1 MTPELM
7 DALAE
12 DETAELPLDAIPYG
26 RFLNASLC
34 REETRIFVHLRFDTS
49 LIGAPGR
56 LHGGVTGA
64 ALEIAAMAELMWQAH
79 QEGAPLRRLPKPITL
94 TVDYLRAGEPENLF
108 AAAEVTRRGR
118 RMASVRAT
126 AWQADSTAPVAEG
139 LLHFL
144 IAEDS
149 RRRA

>member
-7 DALAE
+7 DALAA
-12 DETAELPLDAIPYG
+12 DENAELPLESIPYG
-26 RFLNASLC
+26 RFLKASLC
-34 REETRIFVHLRFDTS
+34 REGTRIFLHLSFDTS

-79 QEGAPLRRLPKPITL
+79 QEGEPLIHLPKPITL
-94 TVDYLRAGEPENLF
+94 TVDYLRAGEPEDLF
-108 AAAEVTRRGR
+108 AAAEVSRRGR

-144 IAEDS
+144 IADES
-149 RRRA
+149 R